1 MSVKTDPASAEI
13 PSAEVFVPAAILD
26 PDFPGLRAVP
36 GQPLSSVQ
44 FVASDQS
51 VPTGSSVPSDQSVPC
66 DQSVPGDISVAP
78 DISAVP
84 GLRAVPGQPLS
95 SVQFVAPD
103 QPVPTGSSVPSDQ
116 SVPCDQ
122 SVPGDISVAP
132 DISAVPGLRAAPGQ
146 PLSCVQSVLS
156 GQPDPCDLPGTPGT
170 PGTPGQ
176 PVAPD
181 ISAAPVRPASP
192 AQGAIAGRPAV
203 PGCGAV
209 CTDGAGSSG
218 APSSAAGVPP
228 SFGTFA
234 LAVYPFL
241 ELQPFHRAYY
251 RVLEAFAAGRIRRL
265 IVTMPPQ
272 HGKSV
277 GATTLLPAYVLGLD
291 PDLRVAIASYSGAL
305 ASKFNRRVQR
315 IIESR
320 EYAALFP
327 ATTIKQGAKP
337 PGYIRTADEVEVI
350 GRRGGLLSVGREG
363 ALTGNRVD
371 CFILDDLY
379 KDALEANSP
388 IVRANCWEWYTSVVR
403 TRMHNASRELIVFT
417 RWHEEDLIGTL
428 AAREPV
434 VEFTRWAQL
443 DGLSPDTWLHLNFEA
458 LKTSPPT
465 EVDPRVPGE
474 ALWEGQQGRALLE
487 AKRRLDPLQ
496 FESMYQGHPSSREGL
511 LYGLNF
517 AEYDQLPH
525 EIVRRA
531 NYTDTADTGDD
542 YLCSLSYAV
551 DADGV
556 VYITDAVYSREPM
569 EVTEPLVAGML
580 LRSDTRQAAI
590 ESNNGGRGFARSVQ
604 ALAPSVRIE
613 WFHQG
618 ANKEA
623 RILSNSATVLH
634 LVRFPRGWNLRWPE
648 LYAHLTTY
656 RRRFR
661 ANRWHDAADV
671 VTGIVEREA
680 PGRNR
685 ARVRGV
691 RFL

>member
-1 MSVKTDPASAEI
+1 MSVKTDSASAEI

-26 PDFPGLRAVP
+26 PDFPGLRA
-36 GQPLSSVQ
+36 
-44 FVASDQS
+44 
-51 VPTGSSVPSDQSVPC
+51 
-66 DQSVPGDISVAP
+66 
-78 DISAVP
+78 
-84 GLRAVPGQPLS
+84 
-95 SVQFVAPD
+95 
-103 QPVPTGSSVPSDQ
+103 
-116 SVPCDQ
+116 
-122 SVPGDISVAP
+122 
-132 DISAVPGLRAAPGQ
+132 APGQ

-156 GQPDPCDLPGTPGT
+156 GQPDPSGSSVPCVQSVPCDQSVPGDISVAS
-170 PGTPGQ
+170 GQ
-176 PVAPD
+176 PVTPGLPAV
-181 ISAAPVRPASP
+181 SVRPVSP

-203 PGCGAV
+203 PGYGAV
-209 CTDGAGSSG
+209 CTDGAGPSG

-228 SFGTFA
+228 SLGAFA

-474 ALWEGQQGRALLE
+474 ALWEGRA
-487 AKRRLDPLQ
+487 LDPLR
-496 FESMYQGHPSSREGL
+496 FECMYQGRPSVREGL
-511 LYGLNF
+511 LYGDQF
-517 AEYDQLPH
+517 AEYDALPR

-580 LRSDTRQAAI
+580 LRSDTRQAAV
-590 ESNNGGRGFARSVQ
+590 ESNNGGRGFARSLQ

-634 LVRFPRGWNLRWPE
+634 TLRMPRGWNLRWPE

>member
-26 PDFPGLRAVP
+26 PDF
-36 GQPLSSVQ
+36 
-44 FVASDQS
+44 
-51 VPTGSSVPSDQSVPC
+51 
-66 DQSVPGDISVAP
+66 
-78 DISAVP
+78 P

-531 NYTDTADTGDD
+531 N
-542 YLCSLSYAV
+542 
-551 DADGV
+551 
-556 VYITDAVYSREPM
+556 
-569 EVTEPLVAGML
+569 
-580 LRSDTRQAAI
+580 
-590 ESNNGGRGFARSVQ
+590 
-604 ALAPSVRIE
+604 
-613 WFHQG
+613 
-618 ANKEA
+618 
-623 RILSNSATVLH
+623 
-634 LVRFPRGWNLRWPE
+634 
-648 LYAHLTTY
+648 
-656 RRRFR
+656 
-661 ANRWHDAADV
+661 
-671 VTGIVEREA
+671 
-680 PGRNR
+680 
-685 ARVRGV
+685 
-691 RFL
+691 

>member
-26 PDFPGLRAVP
+26 PDFPGLRA
-36 GQPLSSVQ
+36 
-44 FVASDQS
+44 
-51 VPTGSSVPSDQSVPC
+51 
-66 DQSVPGDISVAP
+66 
-78 DISAVP
+78 
-84 GLRAVPGQPLS
+84 
-95 SVQFVAPD
+95 
-103 QPVPTGSSVPSDQ
+103 
-116 SVPCDQ
+116 
-122 SVPGDISVAP
+122 
-132 DISAVPGLRAAPGQ
+132 APGQ

-156 GQPDPCDLPGTPGT
+156 GQPDPSGSSVPCAQSVPCDQSVPGDISVAS
-170 PGTPGQ
+170 GQ
-176 PVAPD
+176 PVTPGLPAV
-181 ISAAPVRPASP
+181 SVRPVSP

-203 PGCGAV
+203 SGYGAV
-209 CTDGAGSSG
+209 CTDGAGPSG
-218 APSSAAGVPP
+218 ALPSVAGVPP
-228 SFGTFA
+228 SFGAFA

-315 IIESR
+315 IVESR

-337 PGYIRTADEVEVI
+337 PGYIRTVDEVEVI

-363 ALTGNRVD
+363 SLTGNRVD

-403 TRMHNASRELIVFT
+403 TRMHNASRELVVFT
-417 RWHEEDLIGTL
+417 RWHEEDLIGAL

-434 VEFTRWAQL
+434 EELRAWSQL
-443 DGLSPDTWLHLNFEA
+443 DTLPADRWLHLNFEA
-458 LKTSPPT
+458 LKTAPPT
-465 EVDPRVPGE
+465 EVDPRQPGE
-474 ALWEGQQGRALLE
+474 ALWERQHGAALLE

-496 FESMYQGHPSSREGL
+496 FEAMYQGRPSAREGL

-517 AEYDQLPH
+517 AEYDCLPH

-556 VYITDAVYSREPM
+556 IYITDAVYSREPM
-569 EVTEPLVAGML
+569 EATEPLVGEML
-580 LRSDTRQAAI
+580 VRSDTRQAAI
-590 ESNNGGRGFARSVQ
+590 ESNNGGRGFARAVQ
-604 ALAPSVRIE
+604 ALAPGVRVE
-613 WFHQG
+613 WFHQSG
-618 ANKEA
+618 NKEA
-623 RILSNSATVLH
+623 RILSNSATALH

-656 RRRFR
+656 RRKFR

-680 PGRNR
+680 AGRGQK
-685 ARVRGV
+685 RVRGI

>member
-26 PDFPGLRAVP
+26 PDFPGLRAAP
-36 GQPLSSVQ
+36 GQPAIPGQPDPS
-44 FVASDQS
+44 
-51 VPTGSSVPSDQSVPC
+51 GSSVPCAQSVPC
-66 DQSVPGDISVAP
+66 DQSVPGDISVA
-78 DISAVP
+78 
-84 GLRAVPGQPLS
+84 
-95 SVQFVAPD
+95 
-103 QPVPTGSSVPSDQ
+103 
-116 SVPCDQ
+116 
-122 SVPGDISVAP
+122 
-132 DISAVPGLRAAPGQ
+132 
-146 PLSCVQSVLS
+146 S
-156 GQPDPCDLPGTPGT
+156 GQPVTPGL
-170 PGTPGQ
+170 PA
-176 PVAPD
+176 V
-181 ISAAPVRPASP
+181 PVRPVSP

-203 PGCGAV
+203 PGYGAI
-209 CTDGAGSSG
+209 CTDGAGPSG
-218 APSSAAGVPP
+218 ALPSVAGVPP
-228 SFGTFA
+228 SFGAFA

-315 IIESR
+315 IVESR

-363 ALTGNRVD
+363 SLTGNRVD

-458 LKTSPPT
+458 LKASPPT

-542 YLCSLSYAV
+542 YLCSLCYVV
-551 DADGV
+551 DPDGV
-556 VYITDAVYSREPM
+556 IYVTDAVYSREPM
-569 EVTEPLVAGML
+569 EMTEGLVGTML
-580 LRSDTRQAAI
+580 RESGTRAALI
-590 ESNNGGRGFARSVQ
+590 ESNNGGRGFARAVQ
-604 ALAPSVRIE
+604 ALAPQVRVE
-613 WFHQG
+613 WFHQS

-623 RILSNSATVLH
+623 RILSNAATVVH
-634 LVRFPRGWNLRWPE
+634 TVRFPCDWALRWPE

-656 RRRFR
+656 RWKFR

-671 VTGIVEREA
+671 VTGLVEREIA
-680 PGRNR
+680 GRDTR
-685 ARVRGV
+685 IKSVK
-691 RFL
+691 FM

>member
-95 SVQFVAPD
+95 SVQFVASD
-103 QPVPTGSSVPSDQ
+103 QSVPTGSSVPSDQ

-132 DISAVPGLRAAPGQ
+132 DISAVPGLRAAPVQ

-156 GQPDPCDLPGTPGT
+156 
-170 PGTPGQ
+170 GQ

-181 ISAAPVRPASP
+181 ISAAPVRPVSP

-228 SFGTFA
+228 SLGAFA

-443 DGLSPDTWLHLNFEA
+443 DGLSSDTWLHLNFEA

-623 RILSNSATVLH
+623 RILSNSATALH

>member
-84 GLRAVPGQPLS
+84 GLRAAPGQPLS
-95 SVQFVAPD
+95 CVQFVASD
-103 QPVPTGSSVPSDQ
+103 QSVPTGSSVPSDQ

-122 SVPGDISVAP
+122 SVPGDISVAL
-132 DISAVPGLRAAPGQ
+132 DISAVPGLRAAPVQ

-156 GQPDPCDLPGTPGT
+156 
-170 PGTPGQ
+170 GQ

-181 ISAAPVRPASP
+181 ISAAPVRPVSP

-228 SFGTFA
+228 SLGAFA

-272 HGKSV
+272 HGKSI

-443 DGLSPDTWLHLNFEA
+443 DGLSSDTWLHLNFEA

-580 LRSDTRQAAI
+580 LRSDTRQAAV

-623 RILSNSATVLH
+623 RILSNSATALH

>member
-26 PDFPGLRAVP
+26 PDF
-36 GQPLSSVQ
+36 
-44 FVASDQS
+44 
-51 VPTGSSVPSDQSVPC
+51 
-66 DQSVPGDISVAP
+66 
-78 DISAVP
+78 P

-648 LYAHLTTY
+648 LYAY

>member
-1 MSVKTDPASAEI
+1 MGSKFLQMVLKSKLSSAEAD
-13 PSAEVFVPAAILD
+13 SAEVFVPAGILAPDYPANSLAGEFLLRD
-26 PDFPGLRAVP
+26 PLSGESLSGESLSGASFSGASFSGDLLPGEPLPGSEVLASGACGLRGCGSGSA
-36 GQPLSSVQ
+36 SSG
-44 FVASDQS
+44 FA
-51 VPTGSSVPSDQSVPC
+51 PSDSVLP
-66 DQSVPGDISVAP
+66 DSAP
-78 DISAVP
+78 SDFAPSGSAPSGSAPSGSALSGSALSDSARSASASFSSLSGVTSAV
-84 GLRAVPGQPLS
+84 S
-95 SVQFVAPD
+95 
-103 QPVPTGSSVPSDQ
+103 GS
-116 SVPCDQ
+116 
-122 SVPGDISVAP
+122 A
-132 DISAVPGLRAAPGQ
+132 
-146 PLSCVQSVLS
+146 
-156 GQPDPCDLPGTPGT
+156 DLPPFE
-170 PGTPGQ
+170 
-176 PVAPD
+176 
-181 ISAAPVRPASP
+181 R
-192 AQGAIAGRPAV
+192 
-203 PGCGAV
+203 
-209 CTDGAGSSG
+209 
-218 APSSAAGVPP
+218 
-228 SFGTFA
+228 FA
-234 LAVYPFL
+234 LGVYPFL

-251 RVLEAFAAGRIRRL
+251 RVLEAFAAGRVRRL

-291 PDLRVAIASYSGAL
+291 PDQRVAIASYSGAL

-320 EYAALFP
+320 EYAAFFP
-327 ATTIKQGAKP
+327 ATTIKQGSKP
-337 PGYIRTADEVEVI
+337 PSYIRTADEVEII
-350 GRRGGLLSVGREG
+350 GCRGGLLSVGREG
-363 ALTGNRVD
+363 SLTGNRVD

-388 IVRANCWEWYTSVVR
+388 LIRANCWEWYTSVVR

-428 AAREPV
+428 TAREPV
-434 VEFTRWAQL
+434 AELKEWAQL
-443 DGLSPDTWLHLNFEA
+443 DGLPADTWLHLNFEA
-458 LKTSPPT
+458 LKSSPPT
-465 EVDPRVPGE
+465 GIDPRMPGE
-474 ALWEGQQGRALLE
+474 ALWEQQQGRALLE

-517 AEYDQLPH
+517 AEYDDLPH
-525 EIVRRA
+525 EIVRRG

-551 DADGV
+551 DADGAI
-556 VYITDAVYSREPM
+556 YITDAVYTREPM
-569 EVTEPLVAGML
+569 EVSEPLVAEML

-590 ESNNGGRGFARSVQ
+590 ESNNGGRGFARAVQ
-604 ALAPSVRIE
+604 SLSPGVRIE

-618 ANKEA
+618 GNKEA
-623 RILSNSATVLH
+623 RILSNSATALH
-634 LVRFPRGWNLRWPE
+634 LLRWPRGWNFRWPE

-680 PGRNR
+680 ADRSR
-685 ARVRGV
+685 SRVRGV

>member
-44 FVASDQS
+44 SVAS
-51 VPTGSSVPSDQSVPC
+51 
-66 DQSVPGDISVAP
+66 
-78 DISAVP
+78 
-84 GLRAVPGQPLS
+84 
-95 SVQFVAPD
+95 D

-156 GQPDPCDLPGTPGT
+156 GQPAPCDLPGTPGQ
-170 PGTPGQ
+170 PSTPGQ
-176 PVAPD
+176 SVAPD

-192 AQGAIAGRPAV
+192 AQGAIASRPAV
-203 PGCGAV
+203 PGYGAV

-228 SFGTFA
+228 SLGAFA

-434 VEFTRWAQL
+434 VEFTRWTQL

-623 RILSNSATVLH
+623 RILSNSATALH